1 ELLQA
6 DRLDSNDLLTPSIS
20 GTKTTEELVSEE
32 LPRPYSPTDTIQELF
47 DSEASG
53 LVDYYDPTV
62 ADKNEVQKFVE
73 EYEDS
78 VDDSVEVIY
87 NTRAA
92 PGIQQDELEPEVK
105 VALNKGTLI
114 GLLVIAVAIAMIV
127 VLSLIMVR
135 RKPYGNISH
144 GIVEVD
150 PMLTPEER
158 QLNKMQNHGY
168 ENPTY
173 KFFEQMQN

>member
-1 ELLQA
+1 VMCLSLFA
-6 DRLDSNDLLTPSIS
+6 VIGCSLF
-20 GTKTTEELVSEE
+20 VSA
-32 LPRPYSPTDTIQELF
+32 
-47 DSEASG
+47 ASG
-53 LVDYYDPTV
+53 LVDYYDPVVT
-62 ADKNEVQKFVE
+62 DRNEDQKFMA
-73 EYEDS
+73 EYEDT
-78 VDDSVEVIY
+78 VDDSMEVIY
-87 NTRAA
+87 NTKASS
-92 PGIQQDELEPEVK
+92 GIQRDELEPEVK

-127 VLSLIMVR
+127 VLALFMVR
-135 RKPYGNISH
+135 RKPYGRISH

-173 KFFEQMQN
+173 KFFEQLQN

>member
-1 ELLQA
+1 M
-6 DRLDSNDLLTPSIS
+6 
-20 GTKTTEELVSEE
+20 
-32 LPRPYSPTDTIQELF
+32 
-47 DSEASG
+47 
-53 LVDYYDPTV
+53 
-62 ADKNEVQKFVE
+62 
-73 EYEDS
+73 

-87 NTRAA
+87 NTKVSS
-92 PGIQQDELEPEVK
+92 GIQRDQLEPETK
-105 VALNKGTLI
+105 VTLNKGTLI

-127 VLSLIMVR
+127 VLSLLMVR
-135 RKPYGNISH
+135 RKPYGTISH

-173 KFFEQMQN
+173 KFFEQLQN